1 MFVHNDFMGCDTSNL
16 SDNFINLIIPEKL
29 ARLVLAIT

>member
-1 MFVHNDFMGCDTSNL
+1 MIVHYDFMGYDTSNL

-29 ARLVLAIT
+29 ARPVLAIT